1 MTLLNYDKEA
11 LSCRGEA
18 AGPIAAG
25 LIQMMRR
32 GLQRQSSR
40 WSFQERKHMQVL
52 VIRCQTDLRRLGYRA
67 RPPVWLTA
75 CSLRPI

>member
-25 LIQMMRR
+25 LIQMMRA
-32 GLQRQSSR
+32 
-40 WSFQERKHMQVL
+40 WAAAA
-52 VIRCQTDLRRLGYRA
+52 I
-67 RPPVWLTA
+67 
-75 CSLRPI
+75 